1 MANMEKN
8 SSSKSSF
15 ILFLYVPW
23 LHIHFRFTRCWESDS
38 SGVSRH
44 QDVFQEPE
52 VQDQPSTSSR
62 SWFDMFRGLAPRT
75 PREVD
80 IEAQVCRPRPNRI
93 PQRRPVPVAADVG
106 SSTTVFVERNSF
118 LINVSSVTFVIASK
132 CLITIFKGKPINSM
146 DLMRQTKNQCPE
158 SYFTFLKSVGC
169 IKVSKWIFQITSFFF
184 KQQHCCINRRWA
196 WNF

>member
-23 LHIHFRFTRCWESDS
+23 LHIHFRFTRSWETNS

-44 QDVFQEPE
+44 QEVFQEPV
-52 VQDQPSTSSR
+52 VQDQASTSNR

-93 PQRRPVPVAADVG
+93 PRRRPVPVVADVG
-106 SSTTVFVERNSF
+106 ATNTVFVEKNSF
-118 LINVSSVTFVIASK
+118 SINVGFIITRITCK
-132 CLITIFKGKPINSM
+132 YLITIFKGKPINSM

-184 KQQHCCINRRWA
+184 QATTLLHK
-196 WNF
+196 